1 MDHVDGEK
9 RAMMGL
15 ADTVDTTEVCSERAR
30 VHALFTC
37 ILRPVVEKHEGTIE
51 IDPSTQNPI
60 ISIPQRTKD
69 ACFEELG
76 ELLAPGTP
84 LNGLLPFFS

>member
-1 MDHVDGEK
+1 MPYPSPACLDK
-9 RAMMGL
+9 
-15 ADTVDTTEVCSERAR
+15 TEILSERAR

-37 ILRPVVEKHEGTIE
+37 ILRPIVQKHGGSIE
-51 IDPSTQNPI
+51 MDPETQHPI
-60 ISIPQRTKD
+60 MKIPQRSRV

-84 LNGLLPFFS
+84 LGGLLPFFS

>member
-1 MDHVDGEK
+1 MDDLNNETHG
-9 RAMMGL
+9 
-15 ADTVDTTEVCSERAR
+15 ADHANIINTAEMLSERAR

-37 ILRPVVEKHEGTIE
+37 ILRPVVEKHGGRIE
-51 IDPSTQNPI
+51 IDPATHNPI
-60 ISIPQRTKD
+60 ISIPQRTKV